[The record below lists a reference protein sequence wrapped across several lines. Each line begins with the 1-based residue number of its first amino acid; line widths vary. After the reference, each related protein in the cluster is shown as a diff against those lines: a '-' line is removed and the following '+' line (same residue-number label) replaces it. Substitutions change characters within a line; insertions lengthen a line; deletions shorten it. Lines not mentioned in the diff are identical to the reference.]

1 MSSFW
6 RPIIRFWLLM
16 WTIQFLLIGCSRKL
30 VDSNLN
36 SGVDNIEQQEP
47 PSIIQQSYKDEDLI
61 STNSVTT
68 TCRIESFKI
77 LGTLERGMVLYDYES
92 ESTFMVYIS
101 IDDYVT
107 LIEGDYIKITY
118 DKDTKTLI
126 NWSYINMNDL
136 TKELI
141 VE

>member
-1 MSSFW
+1 MSSLW
-6 RPIIRFWLLM
+6 RPIIRFLLLM

-61 STNSVTT
+61 SANSVTT

-77 LGTLERGMVLYDYES
+77 LGTLERGMVLYDYKS
-92 ESTFMVYIS
+92 ESTFMIYIS

-141 VE
+141 AE

>member
-6 RPIIRFWLLM
+6 RPIIRFLFLM
-16 WTIQFLLIGCSRKL
+16 WAIQFLLIGCSRKL

-36 SGVDNIEQQEP
+36 GGVDNIEQQEP
-47 PSIIQQSYKDEDLI
+47 PLMIQQSYKDEDLI

-77 LGTLERGMVLYDYES
+77 LGTLARGMVLYDYES
-92 ESTFMVYIS
+92 ESTFMVYTS

-118 DKDTKTLI
+118 DKDTKTII